1 MLRDDWI
8 ERHRRLRIKGKRGS
22 SMSESTSEAPDA
34 NPPEEEGRE
43 LLSTLHT
50 VAIAGLSN
58 SLERGNHRQGDVDMF

>member
-1 MLRDDWI
+1 
-8 ERHRRLRIKGKRGS
+8 
-22 SMSESTSEAPDA
+22 MSESTSEAPDA